1 MNENYSRKTP
11 EETLKQLNTTVH
23 GLSDFEANQRF
34 KKYGLN
40 ELKEGKKDTKLKIF
54 LRQFKSALIG
64 ILVAAAIISA
74 TIGYYKK
81 DPEHLVDTG
90 VIVIIILLN
99 AVLGFVQE
107 YRAEKA
113 MEALKKM
120 AAPKTTVV
128 RNDFRG
134 RISSVN
140 LVPGDIIVIGTGDR
154 IPADARLIKS
164 ASLRVDESALTG
176 ESTPVSK
183 KINKLLE
190 KITHVA
196 ELSNLLFMNTIIT
209 SGRATAVVTATGMQ
223 TQIGTIAKLIQK
235 APEKK
240 TPLQVKLGE
249 IGRFLGI
256 VTILICAAVFGVE
269 ILRGGALIP
278 VLMIAISLAVAA
290 VPEGLPAVVTITL
303 GVGLQKMAFNKAII
317 KRLPAV
323 ETLGCTDVICTD
335 KTGTLTK
342 NEMTVREAYISSKQ
356 VNITGT
362 GYAPDGELFVEGA
375 KPSEKDRMH
384 LDLLL
389 KAGSLCNNAVI
400 QKKKDKWEIHGDPT
414 EGALLTLALK
424 GGLNLATLKKNYPRT
439 KEFEFN
445 SARKRMTT
453 VHLAPKKKLIAFSKG
468 APEILLEHC
477 SMYLD
482 GTRKK
487 KLTAGGKRAIL
498 KKTEGMAGRALRI
511 LAVAY
516 RDVLPKEELTRRKME
531 NKLVFLGLVGMID
544 PPRPE
549 IRESIKTC
557 NLSGIRTIMITG
569 DHHTTALAIG
579 KEIGLYSKGC
589 LAITGEEL
597 EKMSDKKL
605 GKVIAKASI
614 FSRASPEHKV
624 RILKA
629 LKARKHIVAMTG
641 DGVNDAPAL
650 KSSDIGIAMGIS
662 GTDVAKSAAD
672 MVLEDDNFSTIVKA
686 IEEGRAIYDN
696 IRKFLN
702 YLLTSNAG
710 EVLIIFVAALIG
722 MPLPLLAV
730 QLLWINLLTD
740 GLPAVALAID
750 PADEGIMR
758 RKPRN
763 PDEKTISKNMLHSI
777 VLISILMCIATLG
790 LFKWSLSIGMTI
802 SQARTVALATII
814 VLELVRVQ
822 AVRAEYNI
830 KLNSNKYLW
839 LAIASSML
847 LMIAIIYMPTL
858 QSLFHTAA
866 LPFSIWPWIIGVSG
880 IVYIAIIVKSK
891 IGRITR

>member
-1 MNENYSRKTP
+1 MNENYSLKTP
-11 EETLKQLNTTVH
+11 EETLKALNTTLH
-23 GLSDFEANQRF
+23 GLTDFEANQRF
-34 KKYGLN
+34 KTYGSN
-40 ELKEGKKDTKLKIF
+40 ELKESKKDTKLKIF
-54 LRQFKSALIG
+54 LRQFKSALIA
-64 ILVAAAIISA
+64 ILIAAAIISA

-81 DPEHLVDTG
+81 DPEHLVDT
-90 VIVIIILLN
+90 VIIVIIILLN

-107 YRAEKA
+107 YKAEKA

-128 RNDFRG
+128 RNNSRG
-134 RISSVN
+134 RISSIN
-140 LVPGDIIVIGTGDR
+140 LVPGDIIVIGTGDI
-154 IPADARLIKS
+154 IPADARIIES
-164 ASLRVDESALTG
+164 ASLRVDESTLTG
-176 ESTPVSK
+176 ESTSVSK
-183 KINKLLE
+183 KIDKLLE
-190 KITHVA
+190 KVTQLA
-196 ELSNLLFMNTIIT
+196 ELGNMVFMNTIVT
-209 SGRATAVVTATGMQ
+209 AGRATAVVTATGMQ
-223 TQIGTIAKLIQK
+223 TQIGTIAELIQK

-256 VTILICAAVFGVE
+256 VTIIICAAVFSME
-269 ILRGGALIP
+269 MLRGGALIP

-323 ETLGCTDVICTD
+323 ETLGCTDIICTD

-342 NEMTVREAYISSKQ
+342 NEMTVREAYMNGKQ

-375 KPSEKDRMH
+375 KPLEKDRMH

-400 QKKKDKWEIHGDPT
+400 QKKEDRWEIHGDPT
-414 EGALLTLALK
+414 EGALLTMALK
-424 GGLNLATLKKNYPRT
+424 GGLNLATLEKKYPRT

-445 SARKRMTT
+445 STRKRMTT

-482 GTRKK
+482 GTKKK
-487 KLTAGGKRAIL
+487 KLTAGKKRVIL
-498 KKTEGMAGRALRI
+498 KKTAGMAGMALRV

-516 RDVLPKEELTRRKME
+516 RDVSPKEELTATKVE

-544 PPRPE
+544 PPRSE
-549 IRESIKTC
+549 IKESIKTC
-557 NLSGIRTIMITG
+557 NLAGIRTIMITG
-569 DHHTTALAIG
+569 DHHITALAIG
-579 KEIGLYSKGC
+579 KEIGLYEKGN

-597 EKMSDKKL
+597 DQMSDKKL
-605 GKVIAKASI
+605 GRIIAKASI

-672 MVLEDDNFSTIVKA
+672 MILEDDNFSTIVKA

-730 QLLWINLLTD
+730 QLLWVNLLTD
-740 GLPAVALAID
+740 GLPAVALAVD

-763 PDEKTISKNMLHSI
+763 PDEKTISKSMLHSI

-790 LFKWSLSIGMTI
+790 LFKWSLSSGMSL

-830 KLNSNKYLW
+830 KLRSNKYLW

-858 QSLFHTAA
+858 QSLFHTTA

-891 IGRITR
+891 IGRIIG